1 MIYWGNI
8 VYDEELKNKSNR
20 FSIYGA
26 RGAGRKIYEYME
38 LNGLAGQVEY
48 FCDGDREI
56 QRQTYRGVSIIDPEE
71 MLRNQEIHVL
81 VGGRAA
87 YEKLKFLTEHHIN
100 NVHILEFW

>member
-1 MIYWGNI
+1 MIYCGNI
-8 VYDEELKNKSNR
+8 VYDEELKNKSIR

-26 RGAGRKIYEYME
+26 RGAGKKIYEYME

-56 QRQTYRGVSIIDPEE
+56 QGQTCKGFPIIEPEK
-71 MLRNQEIHVL
+71 MVQNQEIHVL
-81 VGGRAA
+81 VGGAAA

-100 NVHILEFW
+100 NVHILEF

>member
-20 FSIYGA
+20 FSIYGV

-38 LNGLAGQVEY
+38 LNDLAGQVEY

-56 QRQTYRGVSIIDPEE
+56 QGQTYKGLLIIEPEE
-71 MLRNQEIHVL
+71 MVRNQEIHVL
-81 VGGRAA
+81 VGGAAA
-87 YEKLKFLTEHHIN
+87 YEKLRYLTEHHIN
-100 NVHILEFW
+100 NVHILEF

>member
-20 FSIYGA
+20 FSIYGV

-38 LNGLAGQVEY
+38 LNDLAGQVEY

-56 QRQTYRGVSIIDPEE
+56 QGQTYKEVV
-71 MLRNQEIHVL
+71 RNQEIHVL
-81 VGGRAA
+81 VGGGAA
-87 YEKLKFLTEHHIN
+87 YEKLRYLTEHHIN
-100 NVHILEFW
+100 NIHILEF